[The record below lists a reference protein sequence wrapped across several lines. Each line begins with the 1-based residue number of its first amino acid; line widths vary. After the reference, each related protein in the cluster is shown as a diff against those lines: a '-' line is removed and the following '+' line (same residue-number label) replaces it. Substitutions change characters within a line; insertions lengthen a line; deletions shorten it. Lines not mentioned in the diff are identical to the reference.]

1 MEKSTAFGITI
12 RNLRKSLNFTQEK
25 LADLS
30 NLDRTYISLIER
42 GLRQPSLSTI
52 FIIAE
57 SLSKTPS
64 ELIKLVEE
72 ILNEN
77 STD

>member
-1 MEKSTAFGITI
+1 MDKVIAFGFVT
-12 RNLRKSLNFTQEK
+12 RSLRKRVSISQEK
-25 LADLS
+25 LADLC

-57 SLSKTPS
+57 SLSTTPS
-64 ELIKLVEE
+64 ELIKLVEDV
-72 ILNEN
+72 INEN
-77 STD
+77 SAC